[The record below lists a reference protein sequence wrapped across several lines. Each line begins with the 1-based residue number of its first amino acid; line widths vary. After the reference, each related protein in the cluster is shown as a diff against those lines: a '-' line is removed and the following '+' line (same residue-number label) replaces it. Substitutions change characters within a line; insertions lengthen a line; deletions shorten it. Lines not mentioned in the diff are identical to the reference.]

1 MPTTHIVEFS
11 DPRALDP
18 SVVGSKTASIVDLI
32 RNGVTVPP
40 GFSIHASAFNE
51 FTRPV
56 ATKITKILESV
67 TVDDASS
74 SFDASDS
81 INELL
86 VSLNLPDGLAIQV
99 AERID
104 SNAGTSA
111 VRSSATVEDLE
122 GASFAGMYDSFLDAV
137 DAEFVLRRV
146 RDVWASYYTGR
157 AISYRQRMGI
167 PHESGS
173 MAVLVM
179 ELVHADAGGVVFTRD
194 PRDGTDQILV
204 NAALGLGE
212 GVVSGKAE
220 ADSFTLS
227 SGSFEITRRDIL
239 DKERMLVSGKS
250 GSTNRVP
257 VPAAKRSQPAL
268 SDAQLVAVAKAAS
281 SIKKAAGNDRDIEF
295 AVKDDTVHI
304 LQSRPV
310 TTGTQA
316 DSKFPVEW
324 DNPADAELHW
334 MPAFT
339 HTARNN
345 KPTLPLHI
353 DYRLIAGVSEQRSID
368 YAASPQARRYLK
380 KIVNGYMY
388 TAEPPHD
395 EQEWKARVSAHE
407 RKAFR
412 YLKKGTSYYHEVIEP
427 RLRERLAELERD
439 RPDVRD
445 PLPELIANL
454 RATKQTAADHQSDLH
469 WRGGRGFG
477 DEGALLKMFG
487 EITGRPEVD
496 AAGLTRGLDHMTSR
510 LVARLISLAALVKSD
525 PWLSDVFEKRNYDAI
540 FAHGAGK
547 RPAVHR
553 FRTRFSR
560 MLETWGRRNGIG
572 YGSAWTPIDPTWN
585 MKPEIPLD
593 SIGSYV
599 RQDLDALTRARRDS
613 KRTRK
618 ALIRLVCNKIG
629 TDGKLRKQFDFELF
643 RAAQKTEFMENHNYL
658 IEQCTFG
665 EYRESIHRLGVALT
679 RDGWTD
685 EPDDVFFLRLA
696 QLESAASEGEYSR
709 LHTLVIQAKA
719 EFAENTKLSTPEY
732 LGTKPPDDQAD
743 EPAGDSDRPPRG
755 LSEDKS
761 TLHGEPSSPGVSTGT
776 ARVVISRSSRPPDV
790 KQGDILVTDN
800 AGPDWVPVF
809 PLLGGL
815 ILDGGANFQHASLI
829 CREYGIPCVI
839 QTKEATKIIAD
850 GQLVSVDG
858 STGKVHLN
866 PVV

>member
-1 MPTTHIVEFS
+1 
-11 DPRALDP
+11 
-18 SVVGSKTASIVDLI
+18 
-32 RNGVTVPP
+32 
-40 GFSIHASAFNE
+40 
-51 FTRPV
+51 
-56 ATKITKILESV
+56 
-67 TVDDASS
+67 
-74 SFDASDS
+74 
-81 INELL
+81 
-86 VSLNLPDGLAIQV
+86 
-99 AERID
+99 
-104 SNAGTSA
+104 
-111 VRSSATVEDLE
+111 
-122 GASFAGMYDSFLDAV
+122 
-137 DAEFVLRRV
+137 
-146 RDVWASYYTGR
+146 
-157 AISYRQRMGI
+157 
-167 PHESGS
+167 
-173 MAVLVM
+173 
-179 ELVHADAGGVVFTRD
+179 
-194 PRDGTDQILV
+194 
-204 NAALGLGE
+204 
-212 GVVSGKAE
+212 
-220 ADSFTLS
+220 
-227 SGSFEITRRDIL
+227 
-239 DKERMLVSGKS
+239 
-250 GSTNRVP
+250 
-257 VPAAKRSQPAL
+257 
-268 SDAQLVAVAKAAS
+268 
-281 SIKKAAGNDRDIEF
+281 
-295 AVKDDTVHI
+295 
-304 LQSRPV
+304 
-310 TTGTQA
+310 
-316 DSKFPVEW
+316 
-324 DNPADAELHW
+324 
-334 MPAFT
+334 
-339 HTARNN
+339 
-345 KPTLPLHI
+345 
-353 DYRLIAGVSEQRSID
+353 
-368 YAASPQARRYLK
+368 
-380 KIVNGYMY
+380 
-388 TAEPPHD
+388 
-395 EQEWKARVSAHE
+395 
-407 RKAFR
+407 
-412 YLKKGTSYYHEVIEP
+412 
-427 RLRERLAELERD
+427 
-439 RPDVRD
+439 
-445 PLPELIANL
+445 
-454 RATKQTAADHQSDLH
+454 
-469 WRGGRGFG
+469 
-477 DEGALLKMFG
+477 
-487 EITGRPEVD
+487 
-496 AAGLTRGLDHMTSR
+496 
-510 LVARLISLAALVKSD
+510 
-525 PWLSDVFEKRNYDAI
+525 
-540 FAHGAGK
+540 
-547 RPAVHR
+547 
-553 FRTRFSR
+553 